1 MDISLAALALMWGC
15 NSEQTQTSENLLM
28 QSQTSND
35 LEIVEYED
43 FTVEYDREKLIVNF
57 ILKNDE
63 GVQ

>member
-1 MDISLAALALMWGC
+1 MAALALMWGC